1 MYLCREEE
9 GHGLADMLAQP
20 PTFFKNTGRY
30 HQSFI
35 KQLDTLP
42 LSSGR
47 EVSLSSNDRVVISAQ
62 DGSCWAIAMGT
73 VTNVLTG
80 EGVRVALDKAVP
92 FDAGVLYRIDQMA
105 GSGGGIAYSNLADI
119 CTSDSER

>member
-1 MYLCREEE
+1 MYLSREQE
-9 GHGLADMLAQP
+9 GHCLADMLAQQ

-30 HQSFI
+30 HQSFT
-35 KQLDTLP
+35 KKLDTLL
-42 LSSGR
+42 LSSGG

-73 VTNVLTG
+73 VTKVMPG
-80 EGVRVALDKAVP
+80 SVRVTLDKAVP
-92 FDAGVLYRIDQMA
+92 FEAGVLYRIDQMA
-105 GSGGGIAYSNLADI
+105 GSGGGIAYSNLADL